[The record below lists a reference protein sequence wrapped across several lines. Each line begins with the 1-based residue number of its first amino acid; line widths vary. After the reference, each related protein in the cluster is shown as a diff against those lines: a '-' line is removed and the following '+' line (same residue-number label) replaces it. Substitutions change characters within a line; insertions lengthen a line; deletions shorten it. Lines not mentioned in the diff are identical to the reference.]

1 MRLILRASSSAV
13 QIGLEPICHAVAA
26 FLRLELFRA
35 YPRHVSSR
43 VRAALK
49 LFRRY
54 SRRMSRAEEWVFR
67 YSSFVTLLK
76 TTQQES
82 SAEKKDEKT
91 RVQGASLILSNQV
104 INEEIV
110 L

>member
-1 MRLILRASSSAV
+1 
-13 QIGLEPICHAVAA
+13 
-26 FLRLELFRA
+26 
-35 YPRHVSSR
+35 
-43 VRAALK
+43 
-49 LFRRY
+49 
-54 SRRMSRAEEWVFR
+54 MSRAEEWVFR

-82 SAEKKDEKT
+82 SAKKKDEKT
-91 RVQGASLILSNQV
+91 RVQGASLVLSNQV